1 MQIKISSPQIL
12 KILNVLSWI
21 IFIGV
26 CIEAGG
32 FLFNSFYALVLNPI
46 GAKYFWNHLDLS
58 SLYQFDHGYF
68 FVTTTLINIVVVL
81 KACLFYVI
89 VKYLYSRKLDLSKPF
104 SIDLRRFILNLGYL
118 ALGISVFTLWGANYI
133 EWIMKKGIEMPALQN
148 LHLAGAEIWLF
159 MSISLFVI
167 AQIIKSGIEI
177 QSENELTV

>member
-1 MQIKISSPQIL
+1 MEIKISSQQIL
-12 KILNVLSWI
+12 KILTVLSWI

-32 FLFNSFYALVLNPI
+32 FLFNSFYTLVLNPI

-68 FVTTTLINIVVVL
+68 FVVTTLINIVVAL

-89 VKYLYSRKLDLSKPF
+89 VKYLYTRQLDLSKPF
-104 SIDLRRFILNLGYL
+104 SINLRRFILNLAYI
-118 ALGISVFTLWGANYI
+118 ALGISFFTLWGAKYI
-133 EWIMKKGIEMPALQN
+133 EWLLKKGIEMPALQN
-148 LHLAGAEIWLF
+148 LHLVGADIWLF

-167 AQIIKSGIEI
+167 AQIVKSGIQI